1 MRPGGK
7 QDGARGG
14 EEQGEPR
21 GNQEG
26 NWGIAP
32 CHGELALGM

>member
-7 QDGARGG
+7 QDGAGRG

-26 NWGIAP
+26 NWDIAP
-32 CHGELALGM
+32 CHGGLALGL

>member
-7 QDGARGG
+7 QDEARGG

-32 CHGELALGM
+32 FHGGLALGL